1 MTIEERLAALEA
13 QVARQN
19 TPREATQYS
28 RATKRCRE
36 YYESVK
42 RKDENY
48 AAQSAC
54 EEAARRAF
62 KEKHECAGKRCNI
75 SFYMN
80 TQEEADEY
88 FALFKEF
95 LHVYLKYSRGS
106 EKK

>member
-13 QVARQN
+13 QIARQN
-19 TPREATQYS
+19 TPREATPYG
-28 RATKRCRE
+28 RAAKRCRE

-54 EEAARRAF
+54 EEAARKAF
-62 KEKHECAGKRCNI
+62 KEKHKCTGKRCNI

-80 TQEEADEY
+80 TQEDADEY
-88 FALFKEF
+88 FELFQEF
-95 LHVYLKYSRGS
+95 LSVYLKYVR
-106 EKK
+106 EVQK